1 MLSRL
6 VALLFSFLILIN
18 IDAQVI
24 TGKVTDITGKPL
36 SGANIIWQNTNI
48 GTSTN
53 EAGEFSISDLSEG
66 ERTLLISFVGFSPE
80 KIKVGKLK
88 HWTI

>member
-1 MLSRL
+1 M
-6 VALLFSFLILIN
+6 IN
-18 IDAQVI
+18 INAQVI

-80 KIKVGKLK
+80 KIKVGKLN
-88 HWTI
+88 IGQSN